1 MAKKIKYTKDFAS
14 YLETKLE
21 CMKDEFQPPVELA
34 NITVKFPDGSSRETS
49 ITDTLLALSYVDVS
63 DSGEL
68 IFGFSSEDYQ
78 KWKTAEIKLKDLNKL
93 FPNFADIL
101 EEKMEPFSGLNT
113 TEIIKNIKREY
124 DEKIELEA
132 ENAKRQSEQHYSKNP
147 FYGRF

>member
-1 MAKKIKYTKDFAS
+1 MAKKINYTKDFAS

-21 CMKDEFQPPVELA
+21 CMKDEFQSPLGVPGV
-34 NITVKFPDGSSRETS
+34 TVKFPDGSSRETR
-49 ITDTLLALSYVDVS
+49 ITNTLLALSYVDVS

-78 KWKTAEIKLKDLNKL
+78 KWKTAEIKFKDLDKL
-93 FPNFADIL
+93 FPSFTNIL
-101 EEKMEPFSGLNT
+101 ERKMESLYGPKT

-124 DEKIELEA
+124 DKKIKLEA